1 MRYSFY
7 YRLLEV
13 LLKEIVPATRI
24 SVAKGNK
31 IFGAAIINRFDL
43 STICIGTN
51 NEIKN
56 PLLHGEI
63 SAINN
68 LFDKFNS
75 SKINTKDFIFIS
87 SHEPCS
93 LCLSAITW
101 SGFNEIYFYFPYSET
116 KNNFKIPHDLK
127 ILSEIF
133 KIKNGKYNK
142 KNEFWKIYSIV
153 NEIKRFKKEEKKSL
167 NLKIKKIDKLY
178 TDLSKEYQ
186 KNKKKNNIPFY

>member
-31 IFGAAIINRFDL
+31 IFGAAIINKFDL

-63 SAINN
+63 VALNN
-68 LFDKFNS
+68 
-75 SKINTKDFIFIS
+75 
-87 SHEPCS
+87 
-93 LCLSAITW
+93 
-101 SGFNEIYFYFPYSET
+101 FYIIPNKKRPET
-116 KNNFKIPHDLK
+116 KKQN
-127 ILSEIF
+127 ILC
-133 KIKNGKYNK
+133 Y
-142 KNEFWKIYSIV
+142 
-153 NEIKRFKKEEKKSL
+153 
-167 NLKIKKIDKLY
+167 
-178 TDLSKEYQ
+178 
-186 KNKKKNNIPFY
+186 